1 MFILQAL
8 LQPLRTEMGS
18 KMLHFKVNIRF
29 DATLKESHPSSQKIK
44 WHLVY
49 LEFGKKKPKFPIW
62 GFN

>member
-49 LEFGKKKPKFPIW
+49 L
-62 GFN
+62 

>member
-8 LQPLRTEMGS
+8 LEPLRTEMAS

-29 DATLKESHPSSQKIK
+29 DATLKENHLSSQKIK

-49 LEFGKKKPKFPIW
+49 L
-62 GFN
+62 